1 MDYSKDSNATPKK
14 DTGSKNVT
22 IESDIDYGSSSE
34 VSNPHPST
42 ATPDIP
48 SEMPVREGTSPK

>member
-1 MDYSKDSNATPKK
+1 MDYSNDSNATPNK

-22 IESDIDYGSSSE
+22 TESDIDYGSSSE
-34 VSNPHPST
+34 VSNPHPSI

-48 SEMPVREGTSPK
+48 NEMPVREGTSSK